1 MVAPELIDVPQTRD
15 IIQEFRGYNNNVRI
29 ADNEFHNMKNMTSD
43 NYPVLSPRGKRGV
56 VKNITNCKGLL
67 SKDKL
72 AYVSQ
77 NKLYYNDKAVLEL
90 DNSIIEDRQL
100 ISMGAYI
107 IIFPDMKYYNTVDD
121 EDKGDISGASQNFSA
136 HTDYALTD
144 ENGNR
149 INSNGL
155 ILDALLSPFEEDG
168 RYVGDTFWAPYNHT
182 GYGDLYA
189 SDIVIDPFIKE
200 ARFSGIPCGS
210 WGMGFENTTIT
221 YETTVNITSGDYGK
235 IGSSDILNVDA
246 TNRNITIRIQNIHRL
261 EEELN
266 YKYAGTDNRPLENNP
281 ATIKFGEITV
291 KRTIYQTK
299 LTIADTQTRTYPIVA
314 KIYYDFDPEG
324 GSPLLRAKPAEY
336 VPIKVGD
343 LRLKKHDDG
352 SVVERC
358 TSIYSD
364 IDLKEGED
372 KWLETWKEDSCWEPV
387 QTCVLIELDNVHPG
401 QSAGDIGDKAQEII
415 DNGTSDTF
423 VITAWKG
430 NSEGIIWGDI
440 PFIQTLEKKY
450 SEDSLELVK
459 NNVKKFSKTSI
470 LVNGCLDYVTSTS
483 ADVIMLSYRG
493 ARKEMDYLIECNNR
507 LWGCRYGKNAKGD
520 FVNEIY
526 ASALG
531 SFKQWDK
538 FDNTA
543 EDSYVV
549 SLGSDGKFT
558 GAINYNGK
566 PMFFKENC
574 THIIHGSYPA
584 SYSLVSETGMGLADG
599 SHKSLSIASN
609 TLYYKSEDGIYAYN
623 GASYAKIS
631 DALGKTYHTDA
642 IGCATSDKYY
652 VSMVGEDEKR
662 RLYVFDGTLN
672 LWHVEDDINV
682 SHMVRHKN
690 DVYLFDDSKDTL
702 YTVRSTPENAES
714 GDIEWYCESG
724 IIGFS
729 TPDSK
734 YISKIQLR
742 LSLPL
747 GSNVSFFIQ
756 YDSDEYWEFVGSLT
770 GTSLRAFS
778 IPIMP
783 RKCDHF
789 RIRIEGK
796 GECKIFSIS
805 KVMEEG
811 GDYR

>member
-1 MVAPELIDVPQTRD
+1 
-15 IIQEFRGYNNNVRI
+15 
-29 ADNEFHNMKNMTSD
+29 
-43 NYPVLSPRGKRGV
+43 
-56 VKNITNCKGLL
+56 
-67 SKDKL
+67 
-72 AYVSQ
+72 
-77 NKLYYNDKAVLEL
+77 
-90 DNSIIEDRQL
+90 
-100 ISMGAYI
+100 
-107 IIFPDMKYYNTVDD
+107 
-121 EDKGDISGASQNFSA
+121 
-136 HTDYALTD
+136 
-144 ENGNR
+144 
-149 INSNGL
+149 
-155 ILDALLSPFEEDG
+155 
-168 RYVGDTFWAPYNHT
+168 
-182 GYGDLYA
+182 
-189 SDIVIDPFIKE
+189 
-200 ARFSGIPCGS
+200 
-210 WGMGFENTTIT
+210 
-221 YETTVNITSGDYGK
+221 
-235 IGSSDILNVDA
+235 
-246 TNRNITIRIQNIHRL
+246 
-261 EEELN
+261 
-266 YKYAGTDNRPLENNP
+266 
-281 ATIKFGEITV
+281 
-291 KRTIYQTK
+291 
-299 LTIADTQTRTYPIVA
+299 
-314 KIYYDFDPEG
+314 
-324 GSPLLRAKPAEY
+324 
-336 VPIKVGD
+336 
-343 LRLKKHDDG
+343 
-352 SVVERC
+352 
-358 TSIYSD
+358 
-364 IDLKEGED
+364 
-372 KWLETWKEDSCWEPV
+372 
-387 QTCVLIELDNVHPG
+387 
-401 QSAGDIGDKAQEII
+401 
-415 DNGTSDTF
+415 
-423 VITAWKG
+423 
-430 NSEGIIWGDI
+430 
-440 PFIQTLEKKY
+440 
-450 SEDSLELVK
+450 
-459 NNVKKFSKTSI
+459 
-470 LVNGCLDYVTSTS
+470 
-483 ADVIMLSYRG
+483 MLSYRS
-493 ARKEMDYLIECNNR
+493 ARKELDYLIEGGNR

-549 SLGSDGKFT
+549 SLGLDGKFT

-584 SYSLVSETGMGLADG
+584 SYSLVNETGMGLADG

-734 YISKIQLR
+734 YISKMQLR